1 MPTRPAQIMQLLQQ
15 REAEFHAFDERLFQ
29 GLHDYRQ
36 AAEQFQTLADGLGVV
51 LEPLDSLRK
60 GVFPWPLKWQSR
72 EDSLHWVREQLTGIA
87 TFAVDGSQ
95 IYPTKDFS
103 LPVALI
109 QIGWFENLHHPQGQ
123 YQKDIRLDILTP
135 LQLRDAQGAQSEE
148 GSDRLVNMRRFEMET
163 ERMREYMEDHAG
175 DPRCLV
181 FLDGSLVAT
190 FAQSFDGE
198 MRAFYA
204 RCLRRLLQSSE
215 DNCVPIVA
223 YVDTSYARDLTEV
236 LQRGF
241 ALPELKGIHDAQ
253 ILHTLMEW
261 GDRTPLLRCQRPILQ
276 EYYFDQK
283 DRVGYVYLKTHEGY
297 PARLELPLWI
307 AEAGRLETIL
317 DWVRGEVIIGSGYP
331 YVIETADQVA
341 VLQADDRYHFYR
353 ILQDWA
359 EQQGIHLRLSR
370 KMVSKVRR
378 R

>member
-1 MPTRPAQIMQLLQQ
+1 MPTRPTQIVQLLQQ

-29 GLHDYRQ
+29 GLQDYRQ
-36 AAEQFQTLADGLGVV
+36 AARQLQDFPDSLGVI
-51 LEPLDSLRK
+51 LEPLESLAA
-60 GVFPWPLKWQSR
+60 GVFPWPLQWSSR
-72 EDSLHWVREQLTGIA
+72 EDSLAWVRQQLTGIA

-109 QIGWFENLHHPQGQ
+109 QIGWFENLHQPQGQ
-123 YQKDIRLDILTP
+123 YHKDIRLDLLTP
-135 LQLRDAQGAQSEE
+135 LQLRDAQGGQSEE
-148 GSDRLVNMRRFEMET
+148 GSDRLVNMRRFAMET
-163 ERMREYMEDHAG
+163 ERMQEYMEEHAG

-204 RCLRRLLQSSE
+204 QCLRRLLQSSE
-215 DNCVPIVA
+215 DNRVPIVA

-241 ALPELKGIHDAQ
+241 RLPEMAGIHDAQ
-253 ILHTLMEW
+253 IFHVLMQW
-261 GDRTPLLRCQRPILQ
+261 GDRTPLMRCQRPILQ
-276 EYYFDQK
+276 DYYFDQK
-283 DRVGYVYLKTHEGY
+283 DRIGYLYLKTNEGY

-307 AEAGRLETIL
+307 AEEGRLETIL